1 MARPK
6 KLTIDEELKL
16 TQEKYIQKRKECDE
30 LAKKI
35 EMLSKLKQ
43 EEMTKKL
50 IDALS
55 RSNKTME
62 DVLAFINGASS
73 TENDD

>member
-62 DVLAFINGASS
+62 EVLAFINGASS